1 MQDPPVTHVMATMK
15 ALIFTKMVDYQHSS
29 TPAAAAWLLAAV
41 TERGWKGV
49 VSDDSSILEDGSTLE
64 FDIIILVNN
73 SGAIFDPASQVLK
86 KHLEAGRSVLGI
98 HAALATFL
106 DGEDASGLTH
116 MKPTTPIIQETF
128 RAHFK
133 NHPVVQ
139 EATVVIDHELADA
152 FSPNL
157 ASLPEKFSHTD
168 EFFNFTSNPCDDP
181 EVKVLAYVDE
191 TTYEGGL
198 MGAKHPMCWYLN
210 TGPNNAKV
218 FYCAMGHFSH
228 FYNGLGV
235 DVVQSLLGAGLD
247 YCGALPPGAAPSSN
261 LGSSL
266 AGDPTERNKR
276 AKVST

>member
-106 DGEDASGLTH
+106 DGQIVS
-116 MKPTTPIIQETF
+116 PTRLKFNQST
-128 RAHFK
+128 
-133 NHPVVQ
+133 
-139 EATVVIDHELADA
+139 L
-152 FSPNL
+152 SY
-157 ASLPEKFSHTD
+157 SLIMWP
-168 EFFNFTSNPCDDP
+168 
-181 EVKVLAYVDE
+181 
-191 TTYEGGL
+191 
-198 MGAKHPMCWYLN
+198 
-210 TGPNNAKV
+210 
-218 FYCAMGHFSH
+218 
-228 FYNGLGV
+228 
-235 DVVQSLLGAGLD
+235 
-247 YCGALPPGAAPSSN
+247 
-261 LGSSL
+261 
-266 AGDPTERNKR
+266 
-276 AKVST
+276 